1 MTLLRKPQLVGFVA
15 DRRGVAAV
23 EMALVTP
30 VFCLLLAGTIDIG
43 GVLYTKFK
51 LDAAVNAGANYA
63 QVNAA
68 NVSSANGPTLA
79 ANIATIVETSQGSAW
94 ANNTVVVNNGPSVTV
109 TGGSSSSSGTA
120 SNADVCY
127 CPSGTPGSVT
137 WGTSVT
143 CGTTCAGTDTGYAGK
158 FVTITA
164 THQYSPIFSTYGIV
178 QNDTI
183 SASVAVQVQ

>member
-1 MTLLRKPQLVGFVA
+1 MTLLRKPHPVRFVA

-23 EMALVTP
+23 ELALVAP
-30 VFCLLLAGTIDIG
+30 VFCLLAAGVIDIG

-51 LDAAVNAGANYA
+51 LDAAVSAGANYA

-68 NVSSANGPTLA
+68 NVSSTNGQTLA
-79 ANIATIVETSQGSAW
+79 TNIATIVETSQGSAW

-137 WGTSVT
+137 WGSSVT
-143 CGTTCAGTDTGYAGK
+143 CGTACGGTDTGYAGK

-178 QNDTI
+178 KNDTI
-183 SASVAVQVQ
+183 STSVAVQVQ